1 MTKATKRWQGFAL
14 FNAKKKKKK
23 SEPQRFINHKIVP

>member
-14 FNAKKKKKK
+14 FNAKKKKK
-23 SEPQRFINHKIVP
+23 SEPQRFINHKIIP